1 MTTTLDDPL
10 KTARRAV
17 HAGQFRDAWDDLA
30 RQPDPVRR
38 SPEWYLLAAMAR
50 WRLGEFGPSR
60 TAGLQARDTYRS
72 LGDVDGE
79 MRAENIAAAGAF
91 ALGHLADA
99 EAGFGRALELA
110 ERLSDELMVA
120 RCANNLGNVA
130 FYLAADTAALGYY
143 RLAGARFERVGH
155 RHGLTETL
163 INTGIVWRDLDR
175 LADSQ
180 EAAERA
186 LEIAEV
192 IGNRRLLAQALAMRG
207 EALGLGGDVPLG
219 RAQVER
225 ALGLA
230 REQEDRLAEVEAL
243 RILCN
248 LEREARNYPRA
259 EGLAGEALA
268 IASALAHPWT
278 IATVEQDLGEL
289 LARVGRPTDAA
300 EAFAAAAASYDA
312 IGAATRADRVRARAV
327 SLSRP
332 LAPP

>member
-1 MTTTLDDPL
+1 MTATLDDPL

-17 HAGQFRDAWDDLA
+17 HAGQFRDAWDELA
-30 RQPDPVRR
+30 RQPEPVRR

-60 TAGLQARDTYRS
+60 AAALQARDAYRS

-79 MRAENIAAAGAF
+79 MRAENVAAAGAF
-91 ALGHLADA
+91 ALGSLADA
-99 EAGFGRALELA
+99 ERGFGRALHLA
-110 ERLSDELMVA
+110 ERSSDELMMA

-130 FYLAADTAALGYY
+130 FYLGNDSVALGYY

-155 RHGLTETL
+155 RHGLAETL

-175 LADSQ
+175 LPESE

-186 LEIAEV
+186 REVAEA
-192 IGNRRLLAQALAMRG
+192 IGSPRLVAQALAMRG
-207 EALGLGGDVPLG
+207 EALGLQGDLPLG

-248 LEREARNYPRA
+248 LEREARNFEQA
-259 EGLAGEALA
+259 EHLGHGALA
-268 IASALAHPWT
+268 AATTLSHPWT
-278 IATVEQDLGEL
+278 VATVERDLGEL
-289 LARVGRPTDAA
+289 YARMGRASDAA
-300 EAFAAAAASYDA
+300 RAFARAAATYDTL
-312 IGAATRADRVRARAV
+312 GAHTRAAQVRDRAAG
-327 SLSRP
+327 LTP
-332 LAPP
+332 A